1 MSRIAKA
8 SASAAARRTRISAN
22 SFSLLAA
29 KSLAAFSD
37 FAFFSAA
44 CSNAAGAPSV
54 GSISFSTADDAA
66 SF

>member
-29 KSLAAFSD
+29 KSLAAFS
-37 FAFFSAA
+37 AFSF
-44 CSNAAGAPSV
+44 
-54 GSISFSTADDAA
+54 FSTAAA
-66 SF
+66 VAP